1 MSMTSARI
9 VVPKTAK
16 RGEVVEIKTL
26 IKHPMETGYRRDHR
40 GQPIPRHIIQRFVA
54 TYNGEEV
61 FSADLTQGVA
71 ANPYLAF
78 SLLVEESGE
87 ITFTWTDDLGSTHTE
102 KAEITVA

>member
-9 VVPKTAK
+9 VVPKSVK
-16 RGEVVEIKTL
+16 RGEVIEIKTL

-40 GQPIPRHIIQRFVA
+40 GRAIPRHIIKRFVA

-61 FSADLTQGVA
+61 FSADLSQGVA

-78 SLLVEESGE
+78 STVAVESGE
-87 ITFTWTDDLGSTHTE
+87 IVFAWTDDLGSTHTE
-102 KAEITVA
+102 RVEITVT

>member
-1 MSMTSARI
+1 MNSARI
-9 VVPKTAK
+9 VVPKSAK
-16 RGEVVEIKTL
+16 RGDVIEIKTL
-26 IKHPMETGYRRDHR
+26 IKHPMETGYRRDNV
-40 GQPIPRHIIQRFVA
+40 GQPIPRHIIKRFVA

-78 SLLVEESGE
+78 STIAVESGE
-87 ITFTWTDDLGSTHTE
+87 IVFAWTDDLGNTHVE